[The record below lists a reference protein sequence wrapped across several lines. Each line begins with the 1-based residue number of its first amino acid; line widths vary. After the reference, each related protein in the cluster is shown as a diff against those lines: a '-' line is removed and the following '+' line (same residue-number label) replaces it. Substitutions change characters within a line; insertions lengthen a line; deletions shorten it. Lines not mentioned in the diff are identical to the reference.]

1 MQGNEEIPKIPQPVY
16 PRQEWQYVRNNCGW
30 GKDATSAII
39 PLESSRG
46 MAYIGECDPPEGNRD
61 DGVPHLPEDT
71 GPLPI

>member
-1 MQGNEEIPKIPQPVY
+1 
-16 PRQEWQYVRNNCGW
+16 VRNNCGW